1 MSLTAPQLEMF
12 LFGRGGGGEMS
23 TQWQLW
29 HGGFNA
35 MMRQEKNI
43 KWQRVG
49 RHFDTRF
56 LVEPTSSWGFQLPPF
71 DW

>member
-1 MSLTAPQLEMF
+1 
-12 LFGRGGGGEMS
+12 
-23 TQWQLW
+23 
-29 HGGFNA
+29 

-56 LVEPTSSWGFQLPPF
+56 LVEPTSSWGCQLPPF
-71 DW
+71 DWLTANGS